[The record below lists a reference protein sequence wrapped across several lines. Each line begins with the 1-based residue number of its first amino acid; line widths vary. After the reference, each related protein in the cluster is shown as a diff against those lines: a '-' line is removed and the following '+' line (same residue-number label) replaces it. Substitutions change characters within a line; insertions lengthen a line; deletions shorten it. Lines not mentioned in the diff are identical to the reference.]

1 MARPFLLSLAGLVGL
16 AGVLGLMLGLRAIGA
31 SESEVIARVATRY
44 VAETG
49 GAATDCAARPA
60 TSAGLWLVVVCGA
73 EGGRVEYFVD
83 RTGRVADRQ
92 EDAV

>member
-16 AGVLGLMLGLRAIGA
+16 AGVLGLMLGLRAFDTT
-31 SESEVIARVATRY
+31 ETEVIERVAARY

-49 GAATDCAARPA
+49 GTVSDCAAWPA
-60 TSAGLWLVVVCGA
+60 TSAGLWLVVICGS

-92 EDAV
+92 EDEV

>member
-31 SESEVIARVATRY
+31 TETEVIERVAARY

-49 GAATDCAARPA
+49 GVVTDCAARPA
-60 TSAGLWLVVVCGA
+60 TSGGLWLVVICGS
-73 EGGRVEYFVD
+73 ESGRVEYFVD
-83 RTGRVADRQ
+83 RTGRIADRQ
-92 EDAV
+92 ENEV